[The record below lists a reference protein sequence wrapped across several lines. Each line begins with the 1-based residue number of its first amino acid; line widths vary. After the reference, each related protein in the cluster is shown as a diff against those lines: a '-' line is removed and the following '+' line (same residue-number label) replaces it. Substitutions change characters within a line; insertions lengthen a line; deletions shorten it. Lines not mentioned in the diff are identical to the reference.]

1 MIPPLDPTTGNL
13 PPGVHQAGWQEVV
26 AAFGATPHRQRLL
39 AGLRRAAQSLRLAG
53 CRTLYLDGS
62 FVTGKLVPGDY
73 DGCWDAA
80 GVNPTLLDD
89 VLLDMSNGRLRQKA
103 KYGGELFV
111 AGWIESGSGRSFLEF
126 FQTDKDTGNL
136 KGIVALDLGSV
147 K

>member
-1 MIPPLDPTTGNL
+1 
-13 PPGVHQAGWQEVV
+13 
-26 AAFGATPHRQRLL
+26 
-39 AGLRRAAQSLRLAG
+39 LAG

-62 FVTGKLVPGDY
+62 FVTGKQVPGDY